1 MTLGHGPC
9 AYRPSSLSL
18 LASVC
23 FHAALYVVL
32 MLFLK
37 VCLLVLLVQLRL
49 PHAVFQVYLST
60 QG

>member
-1 MTLGHGPC
+1 MALVPSGP
-9 AYRPSSLSL
+9 AASL

-23 FHAALYVVL
+23 IRAALYLVL

-49 PHAVFQVYLST
+49 QHAVFQVYLSI